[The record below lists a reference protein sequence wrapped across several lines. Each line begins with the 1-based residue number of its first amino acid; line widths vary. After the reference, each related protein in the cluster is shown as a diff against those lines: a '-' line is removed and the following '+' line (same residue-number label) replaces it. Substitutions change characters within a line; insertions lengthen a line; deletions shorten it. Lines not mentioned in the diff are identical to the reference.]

1 MTPELPGNLLRE
13 ALLLLASVGG
23 PIFVA
28 LLVVGLVLGVLQ
40 SATQIND
47 SAVGFLPRAA
57 AGLLVVWALGGWI
70 MERMAGFLAH
80 AIQLMAGR

>member
-23 PIFVA
+23 PIFLA
-28 LLVVGLVLGVLQ
+28 LLVVGLVLGVIQ